1 MIDTYIYGTPKGF
14 DFYEADA
21 QLTGYFRSFYVSTRR
36 DRRLMVNRRADGKTI
51 YSFLCYNTCEASE
64 ANEAGRMHGFFGCS
78 IVVDGYQYCADLS
91 ELFSWFEMLF
101 NRLLSNGKLLFVN
114 PAGIVQYKCR
124 RFSEQAEEVE
134 WLKTQLP
141 KIFTSTASNVLR
153 LSQYD
158 SSFVDEDAVRTV
170 CCNINTPKP
179 KILSYLKKYRWFAIS
194 PSFEESQ
201 ELNIY
206 ELRENLNSF
215 TKQIAR
221 LSIEPSLERRES
233 VLRHIYTSCDSSRRA
248 LNDCIPTL
256 IDYDDIQVYTD
267 LKKEFA
273 ELMTIIY
280 SQLED
285 IARQKAPRPNP
296 QPSPQPYPDP
306 TPNPA
311 PVPEPNP
318 TPNPYPNPNPCS
330 VVPDPEP
337 QPNIDPYPPRDKR
350 LCQKCRQH
358 KDKRYFS
365 KNPQICDSCL
375 QAETSIFARLFE
387 RLNAKSLFF
396 IAAAIAFLIVVV
408 LWLFRP
414 KPAPSFQHG
423 DFNQYLYAHQYDNAW
438 DCSREFPDKSI
449 SMRRQI
455 ENAMKKD
462 IDSILMVDAMNVDN
476 ERSIVEYFS
485 RHKCVDSIRIISKD
499 KVLNDAKAIVKIKKA
514 LKQKGSI
521 PPYVLELA
529 RNTSYTNYWQEKV
542 VKQNNFN
549 TSLANDNYAVAW
561 RIANDD
567 IADLK
572 DDRIGLIKQSILN
585 KLDAL
590 LTTEALNSR
599 SSVRA
604 DINKFFLANSSII
617 DSLGIDQSTYI
628 EYADAVDSF
637 KSSQNIAIIDP
648 RYQDFWS
655 GHKSH
660 AKEPAKTVSHS
671 DASYISIVEIDP
683 NNEYAPI
690 GEKQRYV
697 TETII
702 PLKRGKMFRIESDGP
717 ISIDSGLG
725 LRDIAKENEKSIR
738 ILVKAD
744 YTVRSGDIEIKIK
757 QDMSIN

>member
-21 QLTGYFRSFYVSTRR
+21 QQLGYFRSFYVSARR

-51 YSFLCYNTCEASE
+51 YSFLCYNTCEVSE
-64 ANEAGRMHGFFGCS
+64 PNEAGRMHGFFGCS
-78 IVVDGYQYCADLS
+78 MVVDGYQYCADLG
-91 ELFSWFEMLF
+91 ELFKWFDTLF
-101 NRLLSNGKLLFVN
+101 ERLLSRGKLLFLN
-114 PAGIVQYKCR
+114 QTGIIQYKCR
-124 RFSEQAEEVE
+124 KFSEQAEEVE
-134 WLKTQLP
+134 WLKALLP
-141 KIFTSTASNVLR
+141 RIFTSNELR

-170 CCNINTPKP
+170 CCNINTPKS

-215 TKQIAR
+215 TKQITR

-273 ELMTIIY
+273 ELMTIIC

-285 IARQKAPRPNP
+285 IARQKATRPNP

-318 TPNPYPNPNPCS
+318 TPNPHPNPNPRP

-337 QPNIDPYPPRDKR
+337 QPNIDPYLPRDMR
-350 LCQKCRQH
+350 FCQKCRQQ
-358 KDKRYFS
+358 KDKHYFS

-375 QAETSIFARLFE
+375 QAETSIFTRLFE

-396 IAAAIAFLIVVV
+396 MAAAIAFLIGAV

-414 KPAPSFQHG
+414 DSTPSVQQG
-423 DFNQYLYAHQYDNAW
+423 DFDQYLYAHQYDSAW
-438 DCSREFPDKSI
+438 DCSREFPDKFI

-455 ENAMKKD
+455 ENAMKND

-549 TSLANDNYAVAW
+549 TSLASDNYAVAW

-572 DDRIGLIKQSILN
+572 DDRIGLIKRSILN

-604 DINKFFLANSSII
+604 DIDKFFLANSSIV

-637 KSSQNIAIIDP
+637 KQYKDQEHLRLIPDKYQHSWSSHL
-648 RYQDFWS
+648 RVTEE
-655 GHKSH
+655 
-660 AKEPAKTVSHS
+660 EPL
-671 DASYISIVEIDP
+671 ISIEQKDENDSFIVR
-683 NNEYAPI
+683 NEYNRT
-690 GEKQRYV
+690 Q
-697 TETII
+697 TIEVPEGWTCI
-702 PLKRGKMFRIESDGP
+702 VKSNVKMT
-717 ISIDSGLG
+717 IDDSP
-725 LRDIAKENEKSIR
+725 S
-738 ILVKAD
+738 
-744 YTVRSGDIEIKIK
+744 RSGTLKNVGNNRLIKTKSGVQQIIRAGDITITVKCKSNEIE
-757 QDMSIN
+757 QL

>member
-101 NRLLSNGKLLFVN
+101 NRLLSNEKLLFVN
-114 PAGIVQYKCR
+114 VAGIVQYKCR

-141 KIFTSTASNVLR
+141 KIFTSTASNALR

-179 KILSYLKKYRWFAIS
+179 KILSYLKKYKWFAIS

-233 VLRHIYTSCDSSRRA
+233 VLRHIYTSCDSSTRA
-248 LNDCIPTL
+248 INDCIPTL
-256 IDYDDIQVYTD
+256 IDYDDIQVYTV
-267 LKKEFA
+267 LKDEFA
-273 ELMTIIY
+273 ELMTIVR

-318 TPNPYPNPNPCS
+318 TPNPYPNPNPRP

-337 QPNIDPYPPRDKR
+337 QPNIDPYLPRDMR
-350 LCQKCRQH
+350 FCQKCRQQ
-358 KDKRYFS
+358 KDKHYFS

-375 QAETSIFARLFE
+375 QAETSIFTRLFE

-396 IAAAIAFLIVVV
+396 MAAAIAFLIGAV

-414 KPAPSFQHG
+414 EPTPSFQQG
-423 DFNQYLYAHQYDNAW
+423 DFNQYLYAHQYDSAW
-438 DCSREFPDKSI
+438 DCSREFPDKFT

-549 TSLANDNYAVAW
+549 TSLASDNYAVAW

-572 DDRIGLIKQSILN
+572 DDRIGLIKRSILN

-604 DINKFFLANSSII
+604 DIDKFFLANSSIV
-617 DSLGIDQSTYI
+617 DSLGIDKSTYI

-637 KSSQNIAIIDP
+637 KQYKDQEHLRLIPDKYQHSWSSHL
-648 RYQDFWS
+648 RVTEE
-655 GHKSH
+655 
-660 AKEPAKTVSHS
+660 EPL
-671 DASYISIVEIDP
+671 ISIEQKDENDSFIVR
-683 NNEYAPI
+683 NEYNRT
-690 GEKQRYV
+690 Q
-697 TETII
+697 TIEVPEGWTCI
-702 PLKRGKMFRIESDGP
+702 VKSNVKMT
-717 ISIDSGLG
+717 IDDSP
-725 LRDIAKENEKSIR
+725 S
-738 ILVKAD
+738 
-744 YTVRSGDIEIKIK
+744 RSGTLKNVGNNRLIKTKSGVQQIIRAGDITITVKCKSNEIE
-757 QDMSIN
+757 QL

>member
-101 NRLLSNGKLLFVN
+101 NRLLSNEKLLFVN
-114 PAGIVQYKCR
+114 VAGIVQYKCR

-141 KIFTSTASNVLR
+141 KIFTSTASNALR

-179 KILSYLKKYRWFAIS
+179 KILSYLKKYKWFAIS

-233 VLRHIYTSCDSSRRA
+233 VLRHIYTSCDSSTRA
-248 LNDCIPTL
+248 INDCIPTL
-256 IDYDDIQVYTD
+256 IDYDDIQVYTV
-267 LKKEFA
+267 LKDEFA
-273 ELMTIIY
+273 ELMTIVR

-318 TPNPYPNPNPCS
+318 TPNPYPNPNPRP

-337 QPNIDPYPPRDKR
+337 QPNIDPYLPRDMR
-350 LCQKCRQH
+350 FCQKCRQQ
-358 KDKRYFS
+358 KDKHYFS

-375 QAETSIFARLFE
+375 QAETSIFTRLFE

-396 IAAAIAFLIVVV
+396 MAAAIAFLIGAV

-414 KPAPSFQHG
+414 EPTPSFQQG
-423 DFNQYLYAHQYDNAW
+423 DFNQYLYAHQYDSAW
-438 DCSREFPDKSI
+438 DCSREFPDKFT

-521 PPYVLELA
+521 ELYVLELA

-549 TSLANDNYAVAW
+549 TSLASDNYAVAW

-572 DDRIGLIKQSILN
+572 DDRIGLIKRSILN
-585 KLDAL
+585 KLDTL

-604 DINKFFLANSSII
+604 DIDKFFLANSSIV
-617 DSLGIDQSTYI
+617 DSLGIDKSTYI

-637 KSSQNIAIIDP
+637 KQYKDQEHLRLIPDKYQHSWSSHLIVTEE
-648 RYQDFWS
+648 
-655 GHKSH
+655 
-660 AKEPAKTVSHS
+660 EPL
-671 DASYISIVEIDP
+671 ISIEQKDENDSFIVR
-683 NNEYAPI
+683 NEYNRT
-690 GEKQRYV
+690 Q
-697 TETII
+697 TIEVPEGWTCI
-702 PLKRGKMFRIESDGP
+702 VKSNVKMT
-717 ISIDSGLG
+717 IDDSP
-725 LRDIAKENEKSIR
+725 S
-738 ILVKAD
+738 
-744 YTVRSGDIEIKIK
+744 RSGTLKNVGNNRLIKTKSGVQQIIRAGDITITVKCKSNEIE
-757 QDMSIN
+757 QL